1 MTATMLDRVA
11 VEALLPPEDAPGL
24 RLDRDRLGVGRLGT
38 RALTEPQWT
47 TVMPEARDAHIVRG
61 GSRDGVTVAAE
72 VGTLTVTGL
81 DSEVLQRVRPSTPV
95 RVRRLR
101 DPHGGYGQLP
111 YGSGPYGGDPSAAD
125 YLFTGRALDL
135 HTAWQRSADDLATI
149 TAVTTL
155 TAVDAVHQLAN
166 TQRYGAVITYEHE
179 WQNTETLGQRTER
192 LLGPTGLNWQGP
204 VTRSPDWSNETVWT
218 VTNGTLVQEPADP
231 DGPGW
236 SGLRHAAGVPY
247 TEGRLSATLPTEGPQ
262 VTVAVWVRRLNESS
276 SGSITVNLRDG
287 NTLLASQDL
296 SLHGTTWTLVSLKT
310 PAPGTAVT
318 LELVSR
324 APGSPSSSQV
334 RGFVVTGLIWDTA
347 GRCIGAGYPLGSIV
361 YESTLANHVDLAV
374 NSTRGS
380 WWVDSRGVVQVRA
393 CRHGDGIT
401 PLLLSDEPGAPYSYV
416 QLNHALD
423 TSRVVNDLTLVNHGR
438 KEDPEDPG
446 SYVADDRR
454 LGPFRDYTSTATN
467 GNRAGEVDTGLAY
480 PENTAPMFAGAPE
493 NLARAYL
500 ANTAAADAWPS
511 RVRLYRDPS
520 DPPLPPLDVMSPVD
534 VRFRG
539 QTYPCLVAGLEHE
552 ITPRRWHTT
561 LTLVER

>member
-61 GSRDGVTVAAE
+61 GSRDGATVAAE

-101 DPHGGYGQLP
+101 DPHGG
-111 YGSGPYGGDPSAAD
+111 YGGDPSAAD

-166 TQRYGAVITYEHE
+166 TQRYGAVITYAHG
-179 WQNTETLGQRTER
+179 WDNMETLGQRAQR
-192 LLGPTGLNWQGP
+192 LLAPTGLAWSGPGSHRVNWGDGP
-204 VTRSPDWSNETVWT
+204 EWNTPGTYGQASRRDPDE
-218 VTNGTLVQEPADP
+218 

-236 SGLRHAAGVPY
+236 VGFRYEPGEPYNGPRVQYRIPHPDAPAGAVITAALWVRVHHRSGGPTPLEAQVNLAGVP
-247 TEGRLSATLPTEGPQ
+247 TIVTLPEDGS
-262 VTVAVWVRRLNESS
+262 WHLIEVRAPRLA
-276 SGSITVNLRDG
+276 GSQ
-287 NTLLASQDL
+287 SYL
-296 SLHGTTWTLVSLKT
+296 SVRSTAAGSPT
-310 PAPGTAVT
+310 GTA
-318 LELVSR
+318 
-324 APGSPSSSQV
+324 ANMAGMD
-334 RGFVVTGLIWDTA
+334 VTGVVYSIDGPGCL
-347 GRCIGAGYPLGSIV
+347 GAGYQLGSLV
-361 YESTLANHVDLAV
+361 YESTLVNHLDVAV
-374 NSTRGS
+374 NSTRGA
-380 WWVDSRGVVQVRA
+380 WWVDAAGTVQVRA
-393 CRHGDGIT
+393 CRHGADT
-401 PLLLSDEPGAPYSYV
+401 PPLLLSDEPGAAFSYV
-416 QLNHALD
+416 GLSHSLD
-423 TSRVVNDLTLVNHGR
+423 TARIVNDLTLENHGR
-438 KEDPEDPG
+438 QPDPDRPG
-446 SYVADDRR
+446 TFIADDRN
-454 LGPFRDYTSTATN
+454 LGPYRDWTSVATN
-467 GNRAGEVDTGLAY
+467 GYRAGSVSTGLAY
-480 PENTAPMFAGAPE
+480 PDPRVPMLQDAPHR
-493 NLARAYL
+493 LATEYL
-500 ANTAAADAWPS
+500 ATASAATPFPS
-511 RVRLYRDPS
+511 LVRLYRDPS
-520 DPPLPPLDVMSPVD
+520 DPPLPSLDVMSPVD